1 MPTRLDVR
9 QFPVAY
15 ASTRFARTWT
25 NTTTTWADLVARLA
39 TTHRTTE
46 TVEQYRQMRKPDQDR
61 IKDVGGFVAGH
72 LRDGRRKKGHA
83 LSRAILTLDAD
94 FATPTLWDEISMLWD
109 EAAAVY
115 STHKH
120 TPAKPRLR
128 VLFPLSRDVSESEYE
143 PVARK
148 VADLLGIDQFD
159 DTTYEAT
166 RLMYWPST
174 SADGEYVFEHKTGVL
189 LDPDRILAMYDDWRD
204 VSTWPVSSRQTK
216 AIVSRAQRQ
225 ADPQTKTGIV
235 GAFCRAYT
243 IQEAIE
249 AFLPEV
255 YTPSTVEGRY
265 DYIPGESAAGL
276 VIYEDKFAYSH
287 HATDPAGGK
296 LCNAFDLVRLHKF
309 GDLDD
314 EAADG
319 TPVNRLPSTT
329 AMNELAAA
337 DKDVKTLLGKE
348 RLAAASAEFTD
359 ATDWMTR
366 LEVNQNGGYKDSL
379 SNHVLVME
387 NDPRLSG
394 IAFNMHRDSID
405 VRNAEVLPWVQ
416 IKPGWG
422 ESDAANLQ
430 IYVQATYGL
439 YSPAKTKT
447 AILAAA
453 SSRAYHPVRDY
464 FNALPEWDGVPRIDS
479 YFIDT
484 LGAQDNA
491 YVRAATRKMFV
502 AAVARTFCPGIKYD
516 YVVILNG
523 PQGTGKSTAFA
534 KIGGEWFTDSL
545 TITDMRDKTGAEKL
559 QGYMIAELGELAGM
573 RKAEAEVVKSFVS
586 RTDDKYRAAY
596 GVNVE
601 SHPRQCIIVG
611 STNAEDGF
619 LRDVTGNRR
628 FLPIKI
634 TGDSVRKP
642 WDLSAGEVAQMW
654 AEALITFKN
663 GEPLFLYGEAA
674 RIARAE
680 QNAAMETDEREG
692 IVREYL
698 DRPLPLDWYERTLY
712 ERREFLNSEDFGQVG
727 LPADQQMQRV
737 EVSNVEIWAECFGK
751 DPMLM
756 RAVDSYAISAIMQK
770 IDGWEKA
777 AGTGA
782 RQRVPL
788 YGIQRVYRRKQA

>member
-1 MPTRLDVR
+1 
-9 QFPVAY
+9 
-15 ASTRFARTWT
+15 
-25 NTTTTWADLVARLA
+25 
-39 TTHRTTE
+39 
-46 TVEQYRQMRKPDQDR
+46 MRKSDQDR
-61 IKDVGGFVAGH
+61 IKDAGGFVAGH

-83 LSRAILTLDAD
+83 LSRSILTLDAD
-94 FATPTLWDEISMLWD
+94 FATSALWEEISMLWD
-109 EAAAVY
+109 EAALVY

-128 VLFPLSRDVSESEYE
+128 LLFPLSRDVSEAEYE

-148 VADLLGIDQFD
+148 VAHMLGIDQFD

-174 SADGEYVFEHKTGVL
+174 PTDGEYYFEHKTGVL
-189 LDPDRILAMYDDWRD
+189 LDPDRILATYEDWQD

-216 AIVSRAQRQ
+216 AIVSRAQRH
-225 ADPQTKTGIV
+225 ADPQTKPGIV
-235 GAFCRAYT
+235 GAFCRTYT

-255 YTPSTVEGRY
+255 YAPSTVEGRY

-276 VIYEDKFAYSH
+276 VIYEDIFAYSH
-287 HATDPAGGK
+287 HATDPAGGR

-314 EAADG
+314 QATEGA
-319 TPVNRLPSTT
+319 PVNWLPSTR

-337 DKDVKTLLGKE
+337 DKTVKTLLGKE

-366 LEVNQNGGYKDSL
+366 LEVNQNGAYKDTL
-379 SNHVLVME
+379 ANHVLVTE
-387 NDPRLSG
+387 HDPRLAG
-394 IAFNMHRDSID
+394 IAFNLHRDGID
-405 VRNAEVLPWVQ
+405 VRNADGLPWAQ

-439 YSPAKTKT
+439 YSPAKTKA

-453 SSRAYHPVRDY
+453 TGRAYHPVRDY
-464 FNALPEWDGVPRIDS
+464 FNALPEWDGTRRIDT

-502 AAVARTFCPGIKYD
+502 AAVARTFRPGTKYD

-534 KIGGEWFTDSL
+534 KIGGPWFTDSL

-559 QGYMIAELGELAGM
+559 QGYMVAELGELAGM

-596 GVNVE
+596 GVSVE

-634 TGDSVRKP
+634 TGESEKKP
-642 WDLSAGEVAQMW
+642 WDVTRNEVDQMW
-654 AEALITFKN
+654 AEALIAFKN
-663 GEPLFLYGEAA
+663 GEPLFLSGEAA
-674 RIARAE
+674 KIARAE
-680 QNAAMETDEREG
+680 QDAAMETDEREG

-712 ERREFLNSEDFGQVG
+712 ERREFLSGEDFGQVD
-727 LPADQQMQRV
+727 LPEDQQRQRF

-751 DPMLM
+751 DPATM
-756 RAVDSYAISAIMQK
+756 RTIDSYEISAIMQK
-770 IDGWEKA
+770 IEDWEKPSGA
-777 AGTGA
+777 GA
-782 RQRVPL
+782 RRRIPW
-788 YGIQRVYRRKQA
+788 YGLQRVYRRKSA

>member
-1 MPTRLDVR
+1 MISKLDMR
-9 QFPVAY
+9 ELPIAY

-25 NTTTTWADLVARLA
+25 NTTTTWPDLVARLA

-46 TVEQYRQMRKPDQDR
+46 TVDQYRQMRKPDQDR

-83 LSRAILTLDAD
+83 LSRSILTLDAD
-94 FATPTLWDEISMLWD
+94 FATPALWDEISMLWD
-109 EAAAVY
+109 EATAVY

-128 VLFPLSRDVSESEYE
+128 VLFPLSRDVSEAEYE
-143 PVARK
+143 PVVRK

-174 SADGEYVFEHKTGVL
+174 SADGEYVFEHKPGVL

-204 VSTWPVSSRQTK
+204 VSTWPVSSRQNK

-225 ADPQTKTGIV
+225 ADPQTKPGVV

-243 IQEAIE
+243 IHDVIE
-249 AFLPEV
+249 RYLSDV
-255 YTPSTVEGRY
+255 YAPSASEGRY

-287 HATDPAGGK
+287 HATDPAGGR
-296 LCNAFDLVRLHKF
+296 LCNAFDLVRLHKY

-314 EAADG
+314 EAVDG
-319 TPVNRLPSTT
+319 TPVSRLPSTK

-337 DKDVKTLLGKE
+337 DKTVKTLLGKE

-359 ATDWMTR
+359 ESDWMVR
-366 LEVNQNGGYKDSL
+366 LEVNQNGAYKDSL

-387 NDPRLSG
+387 NDPRLAG
-394 IAFNMHRDSID
+394 IAFNLHRDGID
-405 VRNAEVLPWVQ
+405 VRNAEVLPWTQ

-439 YSPAKTKT
+439 YSPAKTKA

-453 SSRAYHPVRDY
+453 TGRAYHPVRDY
-464 FNALPEWDGVPRIDS
+464 FNALPDWDGKPRIDS

-502 AAVARTFCPGIKYD
+502 AAVARTFRPGAKYD

-534 KIGGEWFTDSL
+534 KIGGPWFTDSL

-596 GVNVE
+596 GVSVE

-611 STNAEDGF
+611 STNAENGF

-634 TGDSVRKP
+634 TGESEKKP
-642 WDLSAGEVAQMW
+642 WDVTRNEVDQMW
-654 AEALITFKN
+654 AEALVAFKN
-663 GEPLFLYGEAA
+663 DEPLFLTGEPAK
-674 RIARAE
+674 IARAE
-680 QNAAMETDEREG
+680 QDAAMETDEREG

-712 ERREFLNSEDFGQVG
+712 ERREFLNSEDFGQVD
-727 LPADQQMQRV
+727 LLEDQQRQRF

-751 DPMLM
+751 DPAMM
-756 RAVDSYAISAIMQK
+756 RTIDSYAISAIMQK
-770 IDGWEKA
+770 IEGWEKD
-777 AGTGA
+777 GSRK
-782 RQRVPL
+782 RQPI
-788 YGIQRVYRRKQA
+788 YGRQRVYRRAGK